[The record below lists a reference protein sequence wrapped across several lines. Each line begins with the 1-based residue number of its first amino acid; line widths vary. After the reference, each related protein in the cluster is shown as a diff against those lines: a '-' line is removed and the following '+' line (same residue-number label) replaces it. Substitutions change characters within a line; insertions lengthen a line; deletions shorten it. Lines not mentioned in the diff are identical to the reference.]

1 MGMVPMAPRLNQTLR
16 RFNME
21 TTTLEKFAVGQT
33 CVYEQV
39 IDDPLVHAFAEM
51 SGDRNVIHLDDAVA
65 KTSRFGQRIA
75 HGGILFA
82 IVSKVLGMDMPGVGT
97 VYLSQTCNFKLPVFI
112 GDKIK
117 LVATITDLKPKSIA
131 VISTIITKQTGE
143 VVMDGF
149 AEVKLPGWLFK
160 A

>member
-1 MGMVPMAPRLNQTLR
+1 MA
-16 RFNME
+16 
-21 TTTLEKFAVGQT
+21 TTTVEFTVGQT
-33 CVYEQV
+33 CIYEQV
-39 IDDPLVHAFAEM
+39 IDDKLVHQFADM
-51 SGDRNVIHLDDAVA
+51 SGDRNVIHLNDEIA

-97 VYLSQTCNFKLPVFI
+97 VYLSQTCNFKLPVYI
-112 GDKIK
+112 NDKIRLEAK
-117 LVATITDLKPKSIA
+117 ITEIKPKSIA